1 MPSSRTL
8 EERIQAIED
17 RLEIYNLIAAHPPSA
32 DTGSGEFAAAC
43 WAEDGV
49 FDQGGTLRAGREI
62 ANFASPAFQEA
73 MRQGIAHFAGLP
85 HVRVTGDTAVVTSY
99 LQVLAPD
106 HAAQPDPLSAHPPP
120 QGAQG
125 YRVHRLSANR
135 WDLRRTPDGWKIVRR
150 TLRLIE
156 GKDASREVLKSALD
170 RAGAR
175 P

>member
-1 MPSSRTL
+1 MATIKTL
-8 EERIQAIED
+8 EERVRAIED
-17 RLEIYNLIAAHPPSA
+17 RLEILNLIAGHPPSA
-32 DTGSGEFAAAC
+32 DTGSGEFAASF

-62 ANFASPAFQEA
+62 ANFSSPQFQAA

-85 HVRVTGDTAVVTSY
+85 HIRLMGDKAVVTSY

-106 HAAQPDPLSAHPPP
+106 HVAAPDPLSAHPPP
-120 QGAQG
+120 EGAQG

-135 WDLRRTPDGWKIVRR
+135 WDLIRTPEGWKIARR

-156 GKDASREVLKSALD
+156 GKDASREVLRSATE
-170 RAGAR
+170 RTES
-175 P
+175 